1 MLKASQL
8 ALDRGSMISKILEIE
23 KNSNVQLEHINVK
36 TKKDDDERQ
45 NSYGKNLVLECDHKE
60 KGERVKCKMN
70 VKMTRFVLEEIRV

>member
-36 TKKDDDERQ
+36 TKKDDDER
-45 NSYGKNLVLECDHKE
+45 
-60 KGERVKCKMN
+60 
-70 VKMTRFVLEEIRV
+70 